1 MGQPRVF
8 IQTHIMSEAI
18 ASEVDEVDELGE
30 RTWGSFR
37 KWFDFSS
44 GTILLITGIAKAWS
58 ALGSSKFLTVVD
70 LHSSDYSAL
79 KTFCPPTSA
88 HPLSAFDTS
97 FFF

>member
-1 MGQPRVF
+1 
-8 IQTHIMSEAI
+8 MSEAI

-44 GTILLITGIAKAWS
+44 GTILLITGIAKVWS

-70 LHSSDYSAL
+70 PIIGIKFGQLMLAVGLAEIVIAL
-79 KTFCPPTSA
+79 LC
-88 HPLSAFDTS
+88 
-97 FFF
+97 FFSKRQTLAIGLVA